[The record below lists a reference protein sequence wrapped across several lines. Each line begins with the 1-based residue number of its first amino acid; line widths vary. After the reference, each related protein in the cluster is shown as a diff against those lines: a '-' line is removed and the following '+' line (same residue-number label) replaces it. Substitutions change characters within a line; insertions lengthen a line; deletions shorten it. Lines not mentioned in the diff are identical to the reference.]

1 MEIIGKYSIRYSKGF
16 VQSKNLISAADYSK
30 YKELNS
36 IKSGLQSKMK
46 GKREKD
52 PNLVNEFK
60 KVKEELKPFSSPFFV
75 VGSPMYEAIKTG
87 IIKIDPPSGNA
98 GEYPAKFEK
107 VEFPDLPTDPNDE
120 FFE

>member
-1 MEIIGKYSIRYSKGF
+1 MEIIGKYKIEYSNKM
-16 VQSKNLISAADYSK
+16 VQSKNLISRDSYQT

-36 IKSGLQSKMK
+36 LKSDLQSKMK

-52 PNLVNEFK
+52 PNLVNQFK

-75 VGSPMYEAIKTG
+75 VDSPMYEAIETG
-87 IIKIDPPSGNA
+87 VIKIDPPSGNA

-107 VEFPDLPTDPNDE
+107 IEDFKEIIIDE
-120 FFE
+120 EEE